1 MGHDTDTS
9 IKVSLAARERLGILA
24 AEHGTT
30 IRALV
35 EQLAAE
41 TPTRADLRARGE
53 IARGYLREHMGVEVT
68 AEDQAAGRELL
79 DTIARRMRGGPGGA
93 AS

>member
-1 MGHDTDTS
+1 MGHHTDTS
-9 IKVSLAARERLGILA
+9 IKVSVTARDRLGILA

-41 TPTRADLRARGE
+41 TPTRAELRARGDV
-53 IARGYLREHMGVEVT
+53 ARGYLREHMGVDVT
-68 AEDQAAGRELL
+68 AEDEAAGRELL
-79 DTIARRMRGGPGGA
+79 DTIARRTGGGRGGTA
-93 AS
+93 A